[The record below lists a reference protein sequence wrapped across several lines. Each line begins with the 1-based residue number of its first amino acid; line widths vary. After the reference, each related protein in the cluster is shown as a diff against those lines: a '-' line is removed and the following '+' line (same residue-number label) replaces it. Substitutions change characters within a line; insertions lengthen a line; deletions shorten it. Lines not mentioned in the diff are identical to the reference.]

1 MIRRPPRSTLF
12 PYTTLFRSQ
21 ALRNHGLPPRGACG
35 NVLPGHNS
43 PRRSPERLGPP
54 PSVIGGRDKNL
65 LDGEAVFPQ
74 GRVRRLDQP
83 DRIGSRRYL
92 WSAEILH
99 QRHGGYYRTQEGT
112 GGPEAERRTLPSS
125 G

>member
-54 PSVIGGRDKNL
+54 PSVIDGRDKNL
-65 LDGEAVFPQ
+65 LDGEAAFPQ
-74 GRVRRLDQP
+74 GWVRRLDQP
-83 DRIGSRRYL
+83 DRIGSCRYL
-92 WSAEILH
+92 LSAAILH
-99 QRHGGYYRTQEGT
+99 QLPRGYLRTQEGT
-112 GGPEAERRTLPSS
+112 GGPEPERRTLQGS